1 MNNNEDRVVRKV
13 IIDPGHGGTDSGAT
27 GNNLLEKDY
36 NLLISKYMY
45 DRFKE
50 LGIPVAITRDSD
62 TTLSPTDRVNTI
74 LNKFGN
80 SSDVILISN
89 HVNSGGGEGAE
100 VIYALRNKDTLA
112 RRILENIGATGQET
126 RKYYQRRLPSD
137 TSKDY
142 YFIHRNT
149 GNLEPLIVEYG
160 FIDSAKDVEFLKEN
174 YKELAEAVISAVAN
188 YIGVPYTPPEGI
200 TTNTYVVQ
208 KGDSLYSIAN
218 KLGTTV
224 SELKK
229 ENNLTTNTLQIG
241 EVLRI
246 PTKEIYEGEEN
257 VYIVQKGDT
266 LYSIAAANNTTVDEL
281 KKANN
286 LTSNILSTGQLLKI
300 PSALLPESTYIVKK
314 GDSLYSIANKYNT
327 TVDELKRINNLT
339 SNILSIGQV
348 LKLPSDKVS
357 DVEKEEN
364 TISYTVQKGDSL
376 YSIARKYSTTID
388 KIKDLNNLTTNLLS
402 IGQVLLIPTDTN
414 LETTY
419 TVQKGDSLYSI
430 AKKYDTTVD
439 RLKQLNNLKSNLL
452 SIGQILIVR

>member
-1 MNNNEDRVVRKV
+1 M
-13 IIDPGHGGTDSGAT
+13 
-27 GNNLLEKDY
+27 
-36 NLLISKYMY
+36 
-45 DRFKE
+45 
-50 LGIPVAITRDSD
+50 
-62 TTLSPTDRVNTI
+62 
-74 LNKFGN
+74 
-80 SSDVILISN
+80 
-89 HVNSGGGEGAE
+89 
-100 VIYALRNKDTLA
+100 
-112 RRILENIGATGQET
+112 
-126 RKYYQRRLPSD
+126 
-137 TSKDY
+137 
-142 YFIHRNT
+142 
-149 GNLEPLIVEYG
+149 
-160 FIDSAKDVEFLKEN
+160 
-174 YKELAEAVISAVAN
+174 
-188 YIGVPYTPPEGI
+188 
-200 TTNTYVVQ
+200 
-208 KGDSLYSIAN
+208 
-218 KLGTTV
+218 
-224 SELKK
+224 
-229 ENNLTTNTLQIG
+229 
-241 EVLRI
+241 
-246 PTKEIYEGEEN
+246 
-257 VYIVQKGDT
+257 
-266 LYSIAAANNTTVDEL
+266 ANNTTVDEL
-281 KKANN
+281 KRINN
-286 LTSNILSTGQLLKI
+286 LTTNILSTGQLLKI

-439 RLKQLNNLKSNLL
+439 RLKQLNNLKSKLL